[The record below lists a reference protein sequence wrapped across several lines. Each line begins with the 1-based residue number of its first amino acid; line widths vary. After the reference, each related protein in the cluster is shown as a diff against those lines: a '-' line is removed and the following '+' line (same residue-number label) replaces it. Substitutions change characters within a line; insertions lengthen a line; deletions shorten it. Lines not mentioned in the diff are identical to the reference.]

1 MGTFCKQGSKEA
13 ENRPNKSPEGGVQLD
28 IFKISGH
35 FIAYKNFLTMST
47 CPLLNAQHLA
57 YCPLL
62 IVHCCPL
69 LITHCSILGSLLIAH
84 CPLLNIWQT
93 IHIFS
98 LRAWTQVRCLL
109 QQWQVGSVIRFCA
122 NWHSGGLQWQS
133 ELYDVERPERNWNVN
148 HHFPG
153 WEFLPRQ
160 GPVRQKAQSMA

>member
-13 ENRPNKSPEGGVQLD
+13 ENRLNKSPEGGVQLD

-69 LITHCSILGSLLIAH
+69 LITHCSIFGSFLIAH
-84 CPLLNIWQT
+84 CPLPIAQYLANDSYLLLARLNPSEMPTATMASWKCDKV
-93 IHIFS
+93 
-98 LRAWTQVRCLL
+98 L
-109 QQWQVGSVIRFCA
+109 
-122 NWHSGGLQWQS
+122 HSGGLQW
-133 ELYDVERPERNWNVN
+133 
-148 HHFPG
+148 
-153 WEFLPRQ
+153 
-160 GPVRQKAQSMA
+160 